1 MDEEGSP
8 PPPPARRRRGGLS
21 ARLLAFNLLLVFI
34 PAAGLLYLGT
44 YEKQLLEAQE
54 RSMVQEGRILAAALS
69 EPGALAGEEA
79 PRILARLNQ
88 RLESRIRVVDGQGKV
103 LADTSRLGPRRE
115 RPAAE
120 PGEAGGRGRIL
131 YRVGAV
137 FYALYHR
144 LLPPGEPAL
153 EAREPSR
160 SDGRLTGR
168 EVDAALSGRYGRTVR
183 PSPAGQR
190 SVTLSIAIP
199 IAGAG
204 AAPAGAVVV
213 TSSTWRILQDLYAI
227 RLAIFEVCLASI
239 ALAVVLS
246 LLVSKTIA
254 RPLQE
259 LRDDA
264 AAILDR
270 RGRLRGSFRRSQ
282 RSDEIGEL
290 SRALHNLTARLE
302 AYQRFLESF
311 AAEVSHEFRNP
322 LASIRIAAE
331 MASESETEEDRRRFL
346 DIAEREVQRM
356 ERLLSDLREMTRVD
370 ARLESEE
377 QNPLSL
383 NALLERV
390 CEGYR
395 LRSSRVI
402 FQFDPPVETITIRA
416 SEERMAQVFENLLDN
431 AASFSSEG
439 SEVRVRLA
447 REDGAA
453 SVRVSDHGPGIPIEH
468 LPRIFERF
476 FSWRPDQPDAAQ
488 RHTGLGLAIVRT
500 IVEGYGGGVF
510 ASNNPEGGATF
521 TVRMPASRTGVFQ
534 KFSPRA

>member
-1 MDEEGSP
+1 MGEEGG
-8 PPPPARRRRGGLS
+8 PAAAPKRRRRGGLS
-21 ARLLAFNLLLVFI
+21 TRLLAFNLLLVFI

-54 RSMVQEGRILAAALS
+54 RSMVQEGRVLAAALS

-79 PRILARLNQ
+79 TRVLARLNQ
-88 RLESRIRVVDGQGKV
+88 RLESRIRVVDAQGRI

-115 RPAAE
+115 KPA
-120 PGEAGGRGRIL
+120 GEGREAKGRDRLL

-137 FYALYHR
+137 FYTLSHR

-153 EAREPSR
+153 EAREPSP
-160 SDGRLTGR
+160 SDGRLRGR
-168 EVDAALSGRYGRTVR
+168 EVEAALSGRYGRTVR

-199 IAGAG
+199 IAEAG
-204 AAPAGAVVV
+204 AVPAGAVVV

-227 RLAIFEVCLASI
+227 RLGIFQVCLGSV
-239 ALAVVLS
+239 ALAGVLS

-270 RGRLRGSFRRSQ
+270 RGRLQGSFRRSQ
-282 RSDEIGEL
+282 RKDEIGEL
-290 SRALHNLTARLE
+290 SRALHELTARLE

-331 MASESETEEDRRRFL
+331 MAAESETQKDRRRFL
-346 DIAEREVQRM
+346 EIAQREVQRM

-377 QNPLSL
+377 QGALSL
-383 NALLERV
+383 NALLESV
-390 CEGYR
+390 CEGFR
-395 LRSSRVI
+395 LRGSRVV
-402 FQFDPPVETITIRA
+402 FLFEPPRETVTVQA
-416 SEERMAQVFENLLDN
+416 SGERMAQVFENLLDN
-431 AASFSSEG
+431 AASFSTDG
-439 SEVRVRLA
+439 SAVRVRLD
-447 REDGAA
+447 REEGAA
-453 SVRVSDHGPGIPIEH
+453 CVRIADQGPGIPVEH

-476 FSWRPDQPDAAQ
+476 FSWRPDQPDAAD

-500 IVEGYGGGVF
+500 IVEGYGGAVF
-510 ASNNPEGGATF
+510 AANNPEGGATF
-521 TVRMPASRTGVFQ
+521 TVRMPASRTGVFA
-534 KFSPRA
+534 KTAPRA

>member
-1 MDEEGSP
+1 MAEEGG
-8 PPPPARRRRGGLS
+8 PAALPGRRRRGGLS
-21 ARLLAFNLLLVFI
+21 TRLLAFNLLLVFI

-54 RSMVQEGRILAAALS
+54 RSMVQEGRVLAAALS

-79 PRILARLNQ
+79 PRVLARLNR
-88 RLESRIRVVDGQGKV
+88 RLESRIRVVDAQGKI

-115 RPAAE
+115 KPAE
-120 PGEAGGRGRIL
+120 EGREARGRDRLL

-137 FYALYHR
+137 FYSLYHR
-144 LLPPGEPAL
+144 LLPPGEPPL
-153 EAREPSR
+153 EAREPSPR
-160 SDGRLTGR
+160 DGLLRGR
-168 EVDAALSGRYGRTVR
+168 EVEAALSGRYGRAVR

-199 IAGAG
+199 IEGVGAV
-204 AAPAGAVVV
+204 PAGAVVV
-213 TSSTWRILQDLYAI
+213 SSSTWRILQDLYAI
-227 RLAIFEVCLASI
+227 RLGIFQVCLGSV
-239 ALAVVLS
+239 ALAGGLS

-254 RPLQE
+254 RPVQE

-270 RGRLRGSFRRSQ
+270 RGRLQGNFRRSQ
-282 RSDEIGEL
+282 RKDEIGEL
-290 SRALHNLTARLE
+290 SRALHDLTARLE
-302 AYQRFLESF
+302 GYQSFLESF
-311 AAEVSHEFRNP
+311 AAEISHEFRNP

-331 MASESETEEDRRRFL
+331 MAGDSEKEEDRRRFL
-346 DIAEREVQRM
+346 EITQREVQRM

-377 QNPLSL
+377 QGSLSL

-395 LRSSRVI
+395 LRGSPVV
-402 FQFDPPVETITIRA
+402 FLFEPPGETITVRA
-416 SEERMAQVFENLLDN
+416 SGERMAQVFENLLDN
-431 AASFSSEG
+431 AASFSPDG
-439 SEVRVRLA
+439 SAVRLRLD
-447 REDGAA
+447 REEGAA
-453 SVRVSDHGPGIPIEH
+453 CVRIADQGPGIPTEH

-476 FSWRPDQPDAAQ
+476 FSWRPDQPEAAD

-500 IVEGYGGGVF
+500 IVEGYGGAVF
-510 ASNNPEGGATF
+510 AANNPEGGATF
-521 TVRMPASRTGVFQ
+521 TVRMPASRTGVFA
-534 KFSPRA
+534 KIAPRP